1 IIERD
6 AATGN
11 LRAHIEPQG
20 PNDRFLPSVD
30 AMFTS
35 AAEMCGADVLAVG
48 LTGMGGDS
56 GRGVRPG
63 KARRGP
69 GLVEAPE
76 TAGSF
81 GMPQEAIATGM
92 VDDVLP
98 LGRIPEAISSFVR
111 RR

>member
-1 IIERD
+1 D

-35 AAEMCGADVLAVG
+35 AAEMCGADVLAVV
-48 LTGMGGDS
+48 LTGMGGHS
-56 GRGVRPG
+56 GRGVRAV

-69 GLVEAPE
+69 ALRQAPQ
-76 TAGSF
+76 TAGVL
-81 GMPQEAIATGM
+81 GTPQAAIATGM
-92 VDDVLP
+92 VEDVLP